1 MPHYKNPFEK
11 GRLIIQFLVEFPQ
24 SLPPEKIPM
33 LESCLPARSETVIPE
48 NAEECVL
55 LDMDPASDRKCDH
68 NQSGNAYDE
77 DDHGM
82 GSGSRVQCASH

>member
-33 LESCLPARSETVIPE
+33 LESCLPAR
-48 NAEECVL
+48 
-55 LDMDPASDRKCDH
+55 
-68 NQSGNAYDE
+68 
-77 DDHGM
+77 
-82 GSGSRVQCASH
+82 